1 MSSPAPRKCSGA
13 KYSAVVSAMPSASK
27 ASPGYRNSQRG
38 LKSSRKRR
46 WRQPSRERGLDH
58 QLARELHP
66 PGSQV
71 ERPDGVAVKA
81 AQAAMEVADRRAE
94 QQAPYEA
101 EHRVAEIAMQQ
112 RHGALAD
119 AALEPVAHDQG
130 VAFAQPCNKAL
141 QPTEVIA
148 VVRVAHDDITAA
160 RGGDAS
166 GKRRPITALRDFHYA
181 SPGLL
186 RHRA

>member
-1 MSSPAPRKCSGA
+1 AKQEAHVEPSVAPTAQIRRASAAVRQQRSG
-13 KYSAVVSAMPSASK
+13 
-27 ASPGYRNSQRG
+27 NSG
-38 LKSSRKRR
+38 EA
-46 WRQPSRERGLDH
+46 PSRERGLDH

-66 PGSQV
+66 PGPQV
-71 ERPDGVAVKA
+71 KRPDGVAVKA

-141 QPTEVIA
+141 QDRKS
-148 VVRVAHDDITAA
+148 VV
-160 RGGDAS
+160 
-166 GKRRPITALRDFHYA
+166 
-181 SPGLL
+181 
-186 RHRA
+186 